1 MKNTAAILLAGG
13 KGTRMKSSLSKVL
26 HPICGIPMLS
36 YPLRLLKTLK
46 IDPVVCIVGHG
57 ADMIR
62 DTFACEK
69 GLKFSLQEPQL
80 GTGHAVM
87 IASSSLKGF
96 KGDVLIL
103 SGDVPLIR
111 KETVK
116 GLKKLHQKNKAAVSL
131 VSALLEDPSGYGR
144 IKRNERG
151 VVEGIVEDKDASRE
165 ERRIREI
172 NCGIYL
178 VDSAFLK
185 ANIDNLT
192 NDNAQGEYYLPDL
205 IAMAVGKGLTVKA
218 LTIPDAGEARG
229 INNRAELA
237 SIASTVRAG
246 INRSLMLSGVS
257 IIDPA
262 ATYIDA
268 LVKIGRDT
276 VISPGV
282 HLIGKTT
289 IGAGVVIE
297 ENVRIKDSA
306 IGAGSTVKCNSVVEE
321 SKVGK
326 GVAIGPFAR
335 LRPGN
340 VLKEGARIGNFVEV
354 KNSNIGPGV
363 KAGHLS
369 YLGDSDI
376 SGGVNIGA
384 GTITCNYDGKK
395 KFRTVIKEGAFIGSD
410 TQLIAPVTIGKGA
423 YIGSGSTITKDVP
436 DGVLAL
442 SRAEQKNLTGKKN
455 PLKKEG

>member
-13 KGTRMKSSLSKVL
+13 KGTRMKSSLPKVL
-26 HPICGIPMLS
+26 HPICGMPMLA

-62 DTFACEK
+62 ETFADEK
-69 GLKFSLQEPQL
+69 GLIFALQEPQL

-87 IASSSLKGF
+87 IAAGPLKGF
-96 KGDVLIL
+96 KGDILIL
-103 SGDVPLIR
+103 SGDVPLVR

-116 GLKKLHQKNKAAVSL
+116 GLKKLHQKSKAAISL

-144 IKRNERG
+144 IKRNESG
-151 VVEGIVEDKDASRE
+151 AVVGIVEDKDATTE
-165 ERRIREI
+165 ERLIREV

-178 VDSAFLK
+178 VDSEFLK
-185 ANIDNLT
+185 ANINKLT
-192 NDNAQGEYYLPDL
+192 NDNAQEEYYLPDL
-205 IAMAVGKGLTVKA
+205 IGMAVEEGLTVKA
-218 LTIPDAGEARG
+218 LTIPTAGEARG

-237 SIASTVRAG
+237 SVASTVRAE

-257 IIDPA
+257 IIDSA

-268 LVKIGRDT
+268 TVKIGRDT
-276 VISPGV
+276 VISPNV
-282 HLIGKTT
+282 HLIGETT
-289 IGAGVVIE
+289 IGTGVTIE
-297 ENVRIKDSA
+297 ENVRIKNTY
-306 IGAGSTVKCNSVVEE
+306 IGAGSTVKCNSVIED

-326 GVAIGPFAR
+326 NVTVGPFAR

-354 KNSNIGPGV
+354 KNTNIGPGV

-369 YLGDSDI
+369 YLGDADI
-376 SGGVNIGA
+376 KSGVNIGA
-384 GTITCNYDGKK
+384 GTITCNYDGKN
-395 KFRTVIKEGAFIGSD
+395 KFRTVIKEGAFIGSA
-410 TQLIAPVTIGKGA
+410 TQLIAPVTVGKGA
-423 YIGSGSTITKDVP
+423 YIGSGSTITEDVP
-436 DGVLAL
+436 DGALAL
-442 SRAEQKNLTGKKN
+442 SRTEQKNLTGKKN
-455 PLKKEG
+455 PLKKGK